1 MRQVLLLDDNPA
13 QLTFGEV
20 IEARQAQPGEDLIS
34 ILVNGAEPLNR
45 EELLMFCML
54 LLIAGN
60 ETTTNLVSNGA
71 LALLRSDAGREKI
84 GAVITD
90 HLMPGMDGVE
100 FVKQLRSFNEDLPVI
115 VISGLPDADQ
125 EYQGLNVFFRPK
137 PCEPDDL
144 IDLVRTTLNDPRY
157 RASA

>member
-13 QLTFGEV
+13 QLT
-20 IEARQAQPGEDLIS
+20 I
-34 ILVNGAEPLNR
+34 R
-45 EELLMFCML
+45 EMVLRKAAIDCHV
-54 LLIAGN
+54 A
-60 ETTTNLVSNGA
+60 TNANGA
-71 LALLRSDAGREKI
+71 LALLRSDPGKEKI

-100 FVKQLRSFNEDLPVI
+100 FVKQLRLFNAEIPVI

-125 EYQGLNVFFRPK
+125 EYQGLNVIFRLK
-137 PCEPDDL
+137 PCEPDEL
-144 IDLVRTTLNDPRY
+144 IALVRTTLNDPPR

>member
-13 QLTFGEV
+13 QLT
-20 IEARQAQPGEDLIS
+20 I
-34 ILVNGAEPLNR
+34 R
-45 EELLMFCML
+45 EMVLRK
-54 LLIAGN
+54 AGIDCHVA
-60 ETTTNLVSNGA
+60 TNANGA
-71 LALLRSDAGREKI
+71 LALLRSDPGREKI

-100 FVKQLRSFNEDLPVI
+100 FVRQLRSFNPEIPVI

-125 EYQGLNVFFRPK
+125 EYQGLNVIFRLK

-144 IDLVRTTLNDPRY
+144 INLVRTTLNDPRC